1 MNTSTEQQRPANTQ
15 LVPVPQP
22 GEVAQQGFGQTSIE
36 RQGDL
41 AVRAMAKQAESQIQA
56 RYVMAM
62 QNRRDIMRA
71 RAALLKDCERPFF
84 AKKAIYNKPIGEGV
98 EGPSIR
104 LAEAAARAM
113 QNILTDVSAIYDDST
128 KRIVRV
134 IASDLEANVTY
145 TKDVTVNKTVERN
158 KPMEGRKIISQR
170 VNSRGKPVFVIEAT
184 DDEILDREGALAS
197 KAMRTCLLRLIPGD
211 ILEEAVQRCYETMA
225 KKDAE
230 DPDGARKDMCDAFA
244 GLGVT
249 VDQLT
254 EYLGHTLD
262 QTNPKEMKVL
272 RGLYTAI
279 KDGEA
284 TWAEAIA
291 SREPQQPKAP
301 EPATEPAATTATPQP
316 QANGKPTLADVAAK
330 SKAGRV
336 HVELPEGEQIK

>member
-1 MNTSTEQQRPANTQ
+1 MITEQNKQA

-22 GEVAQQGFGQTSIE
+22 GEISASSFGETSLE

-41 AVRAMAKQAESQIQA
+41 SVRAMAKQAEAQVQA
-56 RYVMAM
+56 RYIMAM

-84 AKKAIYNKPIGEGV
+84 AEKAIYRKPIGEGI

-113 QNILTDVSAIYDDST
+113 SNVLTDVSSIYDDDK

-134 IASDLEANVTY
+134 MASDLESNVTY
-145 TKDVTVNKTVERN
+145 TKDVTVNKTVERA

-211 ILEEAVQRCYETMA
+211 ILEEAVQKCYETMA
-225 KKDAE
+225 NKDAQ
-230 DPDGARKDMCDAFA
+230 DPDAARKKLADAFG

-249 VDQLT
+249 VDQIT
-254 EYLGHTLD
+254 AYLGHPVD
-262 QTNPKEMKVL
+262 QTNPKELREL
-272 RGLYTAI
+272 RGIYTAI

-284 TWAEAIA
+284 TWAEAI
-291 SREPQQPKAP
+291 SEKTSDKPQEPKTPAP
-301 EPATEPAATTATPQP
+301 EAAPAA
-316 QANGKPTLADVAAK
+316 KPTNLDEVASK
-330 SKAGRV
+330 SKEARA
-336 HVELPEGEQIK
+336 K

>member
-1 MNTSTEQQRPANTQ
+1 MSTEMTKQGNQQMVH
-15 LVPVPQP
+15 VPDP
-22 GEVAQQGFGQTSIE
+22 GEVTQQGFGQTSIE

-41 AVRAMAKQAESQIQA
+41 SVRAMAKQAEAQIQA

-62 QNRRDIMRA
+62 QNRRDIMKS
-71 RAALLKDCERPFF
+71 RAALLRDCERPVF
-84 AKKAIYNKPIGEGV
+84 AAKAIYNKPIGEGV

-113 QNILTDVSAIYDDST
+113 GNVLTDVSAIYDDDK
-128 KRIVRV
+128 KRIVRI

-145 TKDVTVNKTVERN
+145 TKDVTVNKTVERS

-170 VNSRGKPVFVIEAT
+170 VNSKGRPVFVIEAT

-211 ILEEAVQRCYETMA
+211 ILEEAIQKCYETQD

-230 DPDGARKDMCDAFA
+230 DPDAARKGMCDAFA

-249 VDQLT
+249 IDQIVL
-254 EYLGHTLD
+254 YLGHSIE
-262 QTNPKEMKVL
+262 QTNPKDMKSL
-272 RGLYTAI
+272 RGIYNAI

-291 SREPQQPKAP
+291 SKEPQTKPAEPTAAP
-301 EPATEPAATTATPQP
+301 TTAAQDVQ
-316 QANGKPTLADVAAK
+316 QAPPKSPPTLADVAAK
-330 SKAGRV
+330 SKQGRV
-336 HVELPEGEQIK
+336 TVQGPDGEQIK